1 MLPLLLALLIGA
13 PAPPAS
19 APSAPLRLSAQ
30 AFGKA
35 MEIEVRGLPP
45 ESARGAI
52 EKAFAEVAELER
64 LTGGGLAALNA
75 QAGKG
80 PQPVDARLLA
90 VLTRA
95 VNFCEWSEGAQG
107 PLGRDL
113 YTLWGLRAPVED
125 PPSAEQTQQAA
136 GLAACDRLTLDP
148 RQGTAALAAGSG
160 LDLLGFVEGA
170 AVDRAVEILRQQRVD
185 NGLVRIGPVDRGFG
199 PGPQGKGWP
208 VAMPQ
213 IPGQEEHADQIYLRD
228 RALAVASQADH
239 PLQGGTSYLN
249 QRTGRPTPGVLT
261 TLAVTELALD
271 AQGLA
276 TAMLVLGPREGQLR
290 IGTLRPRP
298 ALLWY
303 LGTGTGAPLAV
314 DYRWSDVARP
324 GPGQS
329 APGGIG
335 RP

>member
-13 PAPPAS
+13 PAPTAS
-19 APSAPLRLSAQ
+19 APAAPLRLSAR

-64 LTGGGLAALNA
+64 LTTAGLAALNA

-95 VNFCEWSEGAQG
+95 WSFCEWSEGAQG

-113 YTLWGLRAPVED
+113 YTLWGLRSPVEEL
-125 PPSAEQTQQAA
+125 PSPEQAQQAA

-148 RQGTAALAAGSG
+148 RTAALAAGSG

-170 AVDRAVEILRQQRVD
+170 AVDRAVEVLRQQRVD
-185 NGLVRIGPVDRGFG
+185 NGFVRIGPVDRGFG

-213 IPGQEEHADQIYLRD
+213 IPGLEEHADQLYLRD

-239 PLQGGTSYLN
+239 PLQGGGVSYLN

-314 DYRWSDVARP
+314 DYRWSDVVRT
-324 GPGQS
+324 GQS